1 MLQRDYI
8 MRMLQEFF
16 KDLDALFHG
25 KQKRDGEIS
34 SDAIEEMHRRYLKN
48 TREYYIKSS
57 TDDLIASYE
66 NAPDGIYQAEMLA
79 ALLHREALLRIDTP
93 LQKELLAKS
102 LALYRYINIRSKNYS
117 SERLQIIDEI
127 EELLQ

>member
-8 MRMLQEFF
+8 MRMIQGFF

-25 KQKRDGEIS
+25 KQKRDREIPS
-34 SDAIEEMHRRYLKN
+34 AAIEEMHRRYLKN
-48 TREYYIKSS
+48 TREYHIKSS
-57 TDDLIASYE
+57 TDDLIASFAD
-66 NAPDGIYQAEMLA
+66 APDGIYQAEMLA
-79 ALLHREALLRIDTP
+79 ALLHREALLRIDIP
-93 LQKELLAKS
+93 LQKELLEKS